1 MQGKMSSVLLFA
13 SVFLSVAAR
22 AASGERADGASV
34 DWRIVAADQSVPALV
49 MFSGAPGAST
59 NVLWRWDPRADP
71 SLSEKRAASFG
82 AIDECKV
89 IDGGRTI
96 LANASCGGVAAV
108 DVASARAKWC
118 AYLPD
123 FCAGPHSVDLLP
135 DGRIAVAN
143 STGVDALQIIDLA
156 GHPFEPEKQRVVKAL
171 PVAGAHG
178 VVWDAARQSLFVL
191 GYTNLYEL
199 AYLPEEIA
207 VSVRKVWDYSV
218 VCGDAYGHDL
228 VPDGRGGYHFTNH
241 TAVWRIDP
249 TDGSFSKVLDVAN
262 VKSFSRDAKKGDLL
276 STPRERWWTDRL
288 SVRDGEGRTRTVGP
302 FAGARFYKARWMF
315 QDCPREK

>member
-118 AYLPD
+118 AYL
-123 FCAGPHSVDLLP
+123 
-135 DGRIAVAN
+135 R
-143 STGVDALQIIDLA
+143 
-156 GHPFEPEKQRVVKAL
+156 
-171 PVAGAHG
+171 
-178 VVWDAARQSLFVL
+178 
-191 GYTNLYEL
+191 
-199 AYLPEEIA
+199 
-207 VSVRKVWDYSV
+207 
-218 VCGDAYGHDL
+218 
-228 VPDGRGGYHFTNH
+228 
-241 TAVWRIDP
+241 
-249 TDGSFSKVLDVAN
+249 
-262 VKSFSRDAKKGDLL
+262 
-276 STPRERWWTDRL
+276 STPKT
-288 SVRDGEGRTRTVGP
+288 TVM
-302 FAGARFYKARWMF
+302 A
-315 QDCPREK
+315 